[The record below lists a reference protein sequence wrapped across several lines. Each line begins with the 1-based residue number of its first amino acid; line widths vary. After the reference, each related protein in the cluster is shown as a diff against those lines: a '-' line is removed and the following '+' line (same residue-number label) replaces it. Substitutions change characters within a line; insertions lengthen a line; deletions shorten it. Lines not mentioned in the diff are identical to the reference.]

1 MQGVRRW
8 RMLGRS
14 EASLRRMRTVSESVI
29 SEDNAQ
35 LRADVPR
42 GLPMVVVLSG
52 VSDAGGVVSQL
63 GEYFDEHS
71 SPREV
76 IRFDTDVLLD
86 YRARRPIITFNKDH
100 FEDYQPET
108 LTLSLAS
115 DALGEPFL
123 LLSGFEP
130 DFRWERWVD
139 TMLFL
144 VDEFEVS
151 TTAWVHALPM
161 PVPHTRD
168 LRATI
173 SGSREDL
180 IEEHSIWQPTS
191 RIAATAVHLL
201 EYRLFGMGE
210 SVAGITLLIPHYLAG
225 NEYPAGLVGALDYL
239 MAATGKLFSTEAP
252 REQAQKFRTRVDE
265 QIGEND
271 ESVSMVQNLEERY
284 DQYVRDAEKDADLV
298 SIDGEEVTGDD
309 IDGLPTADQLAS
321 ELEQFLAGQIPGPDD
336 EPGENWNLGHNPPES
351 PNGDGSSGDV
361 Q

>member
-1 MQGVRRW
+1 M
-8 RMLGRS
+8 
-14 EASLRRMRTVSESVI
+14 SESVI

-52 VSDAGGVVSQL
+52 VSDAGSVVSQL
-63 GEYFDEHS
+63 GEYFSENS

-86 YRARRPIITFNKDH
+86 YRARRPVITFNKDH

-108 LTLSLAS
+108 LTLSIAS

-252 REQAQKFRTRVDE
+252 RELAQNFRARVDE

-271 ESVSMVQNLEERY
+271 ESLSMVHSLEERY
-284 DQYVRDAEKDADLV
+284 DQFVRDAATGGG
-298 SIDGEEVTGDD
+298 SIELDGEEVTGDD

-321 ELEQFLAGQIPGPDD
+321 ELEQFLAGQISDSDD
-336 EPGENWNLGHNPPES
+336 DDQDGWDIGSNPPES
-351 PNGDGSSGDV
+351 PNGGGTPGDV